1 MGRPNGKLTPPHADA
16 IVALGG
22 ETAAPYP
29 QVFVSRVIPPPESL
43 EANRLQTALTRRFL
57 LPVLPELE
65 TLFLAMRAETDEE
78 MAANAF
84 ARRDKAYPYGYCL
97 EITRDVV
104 TNLRARNARAHG
116 SAARALSAFLK
127 HGGVGT
133 MVWGVLR
140 DRYFQNAIQLGSL
153 YVDVANDSVDPLKPK
168 VEILPMVE
176 SGLELV
182 RDIPHF
188 ALIAERYWGVRS
200 YANTALP
207 ALAPLFPVII
217 VDPEQRVLLQSR
229 TGYMMRLLASDGFQ
243 KSERWLSAAPEPPLA
258 VVQGIRN
265 NCPADILDANPAVTR
280 EASLEAC
287 RALRGRAA
295 SLDGAWIDRM
305 GEMFERVPQIRVINL
320 PTKSVAVHDMTRT
333 NARSVVGVA
342 AVRSSK
348 IKALG
353 FEGVSV

>member
-1 MGRPNGKLTPPHADA
+1 MF
-16 IVALGG
+16 
-22 ETAAPYP
+22 
-29 QVFVSRVIPPPESL
+29 VFRVILPPDPL
-43 EANRLQTALTRRFL
+43 EANRLQAALTRRFL

-65 TLFLAMRAETDEE
+65 TLFLAMRAETDRE
-78 MAANAF
+78 MAADAV
-84 ARRDKAYPYGYCL
+84 ARRGKAYPYGYCL
-97 EITRDVV
+97 EITEDIV
-104 TNLRARNARAHG
+104 TNLRARNARARNA
-116 SAARALSAFLK
+116 AARALSAFLK

-133 MVWGVLR
+133 VVWGVLR

-168 VEILPMVE
+168 VEILPMAE

-188 ALIAERYWGVRS
+188 ARIAERYWGVRC

-217 VDPEQRVLLQSR
+217 VDPAQRVLLQSK
-229 TGYMMRLLASDGFQ
+229 TGYMMRLLASDRFR
-243 KSERWLSAAPEPPLA
+243 KSERWLGTAPEPPLE
-258 VVQGIRN
+258 VVQGVREH
-265 NCPADILDANPAVTR
+265 CPADILAANPAATR

-305 GEMFERVPQIRVINL
+305 GAMFDRVPQIRVLNL
-320 PTKSVAVHDMTRT
+320 PSAPAAVHDMTRT
-333 NARSVVGVA
+333 NARFPTSVSAVA
-342 AVRSSK
+342 A
-348 IKALG
+348 
-353 FEGVSV
+353 